1 MRAHGY
7 RLDIPAGTS
16 VRFEPGDTKTV
27 TLVQIGGNQ
36 VIKGGNN
43 IASGHIADV
52 SVAQSIVEKLQ
63 KGGFLHVPEP
73 VGDAAHIDFA
83 TMDRQSY
90 ATMFGPTTGDLVRL
104 GATNLWI
111 KVEKDF
117 TKYGDECSFGG
128 GKTLRE
134 GMGQAGGR
142 SDTESLDTVITN
154 ALIVDWSGIYK
165 ADIGIK
171 DGVIVGIGKAGNPDV
186 MDGVDEKLI
195 VGACT
200 DVIAGE
206 GKIITAGGFDTHIH
220 FICPQ
225 QAYEAISSGITT
237 MLGGGTGPRYCLFL
251 HYILR
256 ALTCSQ
262 YRHKRNDLYS
272 WSNSYSTDAASIR

>member
-1 MRAHGY
+1 VRAHGY

-142 SDTESLDTVITN
+142 SDTETLDTVITN

-171 DGVIVGIGKAGNPDV
+171 NGIIVGIGKAGNPDV
-186 MDGVDEKLI
+186 MDGVDEKLV

-251 HYILR
+251 HSILQ
-256 ALTCSQ
+256 ALICFAVLAQTQRLVLLEQLISDRCCN
-262 YRHKRNDLYS
+262 R
-272 WSNSYSTDAASIR
+272 